1 MTKRKKAKA
10 GETVTLKNKGAVVG
24 RGGRGSNKKP
34 IKFEALK
41 PWEKSYKEEFAMV
54 AFELALLGFGDARI
68 AKSLCVP
75 NSHIKKWCEAHEN
88 FRASLRSGK
97 DIADGKV
104 AHSLYQ
110 RAVGY
115 SHEESKVHF
124 DKAGNASVLDVMKY
138 YPPDTAAAQFWLKLR
153 QKELWKE
160 ENDLNLTL
168 NDMIPWG
175 KINSGVDE

>member
-1 MTKRKKAKA
+1 MTKRKKAK
-10 GETVTLKNKGAVVG
+10 
-24 RGGRGSNKKP
+24 
-34 IKFEALK
+34 IKELK

-75 NSHIKKWCEAHEN
+75 VSHIKKWCEDHEN

-97 DIADGKV
+97 DIADAKV

-110 RAVGY
+110 RAIGY
-115 SHEESKVHF
+115 THKETKVHF
-124 DKAGNASVLDVMKY
+124 DKAGNALVVDVEKSY
-138 YPPDTAAAQFWLKLR
+138 APDTGAATYWLKLR